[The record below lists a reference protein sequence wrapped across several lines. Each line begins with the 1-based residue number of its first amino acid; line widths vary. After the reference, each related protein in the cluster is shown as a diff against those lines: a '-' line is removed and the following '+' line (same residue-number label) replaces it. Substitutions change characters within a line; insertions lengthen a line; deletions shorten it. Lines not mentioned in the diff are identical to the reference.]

1 MKNTIHDAATGE
13 VWEEEQD
20 DALFDTTEL
29 DISMKRNERDAL
41 LSQSDWR
48 VAVDAPG
55 DRDAW
60 IAYRQELRDLPA
72 HPDWPNVEF
81 PDPPEAN

>member
-1 MKNTIHDAATGE
+1 MD
-13 VWEEEQD
+13 
-20 DALFDTTEL
+20 EL
-29 DISMKRNERDAL
+29 TARDNRDNL
-41 LSQSDWR
+41 LADSDWR

-60 IAYRQELRDLPA
+60 IVYRQALRDLPS